1 MFECFSK
8 TRDLEDNYDHDDDEN
23 DLEYILECVLM
34 DDDGSDEY
42 KELRNNYNSQLTQNC
57 NCSEGVC
64 SNLEECL
71 HGGAYE
77 CTSNKSELVLKS
89 NNSLP
94 IFECNGSCKCGISCC
109 ANRLV
114 QYGPRRDLE
123 IFDSPLYHSK
133 GVRTTVNI
141 PQGAFICE
149 YAGELITKTE
159 SQRRIEV
166 NDSLGQMNY
175 VLCLKEFTTEG
186 ISVVTFVDP
195 CRRGNIGRYLNHS
208 CQPNCQ
214 IMAVRVECP
223 IPKIGIFALRDIDA
237 FEELC
242 FHYGGEEPKQAA
254 GSGKTCLCGSLNCS
268 GFMPN
273 TKM

>member
-1 MFECFSK
+1 MCECFPK
-8 TRDLEDNYDHDDDEN
+8 MRDLEDNYDHEDNEN
-23 DLEYILECVLM
+23 DMEYILECVLM
-34 DDDGSDEY
+34 EDDGSDEY
-42 KELRNNYNSQLTQNC
+42 KELRNNYNSQLTQSC
-57 NCSEGVC
+57 KCSKGVC
-64 SNLEECL
+64 SDLAECP
-71 HGGAYE
+71 HGGAYKYS
-77 CTSNKSELVLKS
+77 SNKSELVLKS

-94 IFECNGSCKCGISCC
+94 IFECNGSCECGINCG
-109 ANRLV
+109 NRLV
-114 QYGPRRDLE
+114 QNGPRRDLE

-166 NDSLGQMNY
+166 NDSLGYMNY
-175 VLCLKEFTTEG
+175 VLCLKEFASEE
-186 ISVVTFVDP
+186 ISEVTIVDP

-223 IPKIGIFALRDIDA
+223 IPKIGIFASRDIHA
-237 FEELC
+237 LEELC
-242 FHYGGEEPKQAA
+242 FHYGGEETRPKT
-254 GSGKTCLCGSLNCS
+254 GSCKICLCGSLNCS

-273 TKM
+273 TEM